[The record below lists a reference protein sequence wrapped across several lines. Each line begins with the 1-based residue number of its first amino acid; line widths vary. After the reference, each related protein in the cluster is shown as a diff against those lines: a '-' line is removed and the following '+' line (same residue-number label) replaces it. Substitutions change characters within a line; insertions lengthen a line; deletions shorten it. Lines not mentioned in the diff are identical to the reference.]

1 MRSRNE
7 REKGNIIIKD
17 QLLNRII
24 KNSSIIFSG
33 NLAAS
38 SLGFI
43 SFAIM
48 ANSLGPELLAVFALA
63 QVYALIMND
72 LFNVQ
77 TWESLIKFGAKT
89 DDEHRLARTIKTNLL
104 IDIVSAFFAFTVALL
119 LVETI
124 GNLLKWDE
132 KLIELAFFFSFVIP
146 FTLTTFTIGIPRLF
160 NKFAVVAK
168 IQLVM
173 AVLKLT
179 SISIIGHFDGEAI
192 AFIATYIIIDILV
205 NISLIGYS
213 LVLVKRNKVLDWR
226 RTSFYLNREQIRFL
240 WWTNLRTIVRI
251 PVRKLDILIISQ
263 VMSIDSA
270 GIYKVYKE
278 IVGIIGRLGE
288 PINQAIYP
296 EYAKLLGR
304 DKTSETIAVTKSV
317 MKILLSVSAVTMV
330 VFLILSD
337 LIIARVFGD
346 EYLSLIVAFYVLV
359 ILNCANLFLT
369 PINSLFIAAGF
380 AKFSFYIVLFN
391 NILYLFV
398 AVLGGMYFGIYGIV
412 LAFAVQIVF
421 NQGSKLVCLMK
432 YSTGWGNVIR

>member
-1 MRSRNE
+1 
-7 REKGNIIIKD
+7 
-17 QLLNRII
+17 
-24 KNSSIIFSG
+24 
-33 NLAAS
+33 
-38 SLGFI
+38 
-43 SFAIM
+43 M

-119 LVETI
+119 LVDTI

-179 SISIIGHFDGEAI
+179 SITIIGHFDGEAT

-330 VFLILSD
+330 VFLILSK

-359 ILNCANLFLT
+359 ILNCTNLFLT

-421 NQGSKLVCLMK
+421 NQGAKLVCLMK
-432 YSTGWGNVIR
+432 YSTGWDNVIR

>member
-1 MRSRNE
+1 
-7 REKGNIIIKD
+7 
-17 QLLNRII
+17 
-24 KNSSIIFSG
+24 
-33 NLAAS
+33 
-38 SLGFI
+38 
-43 SFAIM
+43 M

>member
-1 MRSRNE
+1 
-7 REKGNIIIKD
+7 
-17 QLLNRII
+17 
-24 KNSSIIFSG
+24 
-33 NLAAS
+33 
-38 SLGFI
+38 
-43 SFAIM
+43 M

-119 LVETI
+119 LVDTI